1 MAEGRHFGNTCQT
14 VEPIKLGENA
24 SAGGGSV
31 PGSDSLA
38 KPRPPL
44 GGSVQQEPGAWQ
56 IRRRRRKWKGAR
68 AEPAAVL
75 SSPELGKMS
84 VSVPGS
90 QERNRPEFK
99 GCETE
104 RQKQEFF
111 VDMTCEGCSGAVG
124 RVLTK
129 LGGVQYTI
137 DLPSRK
143 VLIESDHSVD
153 TLLTTLKKT
162 GKDVQYLGRK

>member
-84 VSVPGS
+84 
-90 QERNRPEFK
+90 
-99 GCETE
+99 
-104 RQKQEFF
+104 KQEFF